1 MHDQPHHHDV
11 GHGVSER
18 GDFEHH
24 HGEQHHGEHHHG
36 GLGKYIAVFVA
47 LCILTAISFATAQ
60 FMMGPDASD
69 ATLLAGRVVMIAVSC
84 CKALL
89 VMLFFMHLI
98 WEANWKYVLTIP
110 ASIMS
115 IFLLLMLF
123 PDVLDRTR
131 TYSEE
136 RWLYAAEP
144 RVETSHDAED
154 THGAEA
160 TKTPAKH

>member
-1 MHDQPHHHDV
+1 MQEHAQEHGV
-11 GHGVSER
+11 GHGATPY
-18 GDFEHH
+18 GD
-24 HGEQHHGEHHHG
+24 HGHGDHGHG
-36 GLGKYIAVFVA
+36 GLGKYIAVFIA
-47 LCILTAISFATAQ
+47 LCVLTAISFATAH
-60 FMMGPDASD
+60 FMMGPDAQG
-69 ATLLAGRVVMIAVSC
+69 ATQLVGRVVMIAVSC

-98 WEANWKYVLTIP
+98 REANWKYVLTIP

-136 RWLYAAEP
+136 RWLHAPTPPPPKA
-144 RVETSHDAED
+144 HDA
-154 THGAEA
+154 HAPEA
-160 TKTPAKH
+160 SQPATTTQH

>member
-1 MHDQPHHHDV
+1 
-11 GHGVSER
+11 
-18 GDFEHH
+18 
-24 HGEQHHGEHHHG
+24 
-36 GLGKYIAVFVA
+36 
-47 LCILTAISFATAQ
+47 
-60 FMMGPDASD
+60 
-69 ATLLAGRVVMIAVSC
+69 MIAVSC

-144 RVETSHDAED
+144 RPETSHDTEE
-154 THGAEA
+154 THGADA
-160 TKTPAKH
+160 TKAAPKH

>member
-1 MHDQPHHHDV
+1 MHENAHQHDV
-11 GHGVSER
+11 GRGVSEH
-18 GDFEHH
+18 GDVEHH
-24 HGEQHHGEHHHG
+24 HVEHHG

-60 FMMGPDASD
+60 FMMGPDASN

-144 RVETSHDAED
+144 RAETSHDTED
-154 THGAEA
+154 THGDDA
-160 TKTPAKH
+160 TKTPTKH

>member
-1 MHDQPHHHDV
+1 MHEPAQGHEI
-11 GHGVSER
+11 GHGVSEH
-18 GDFEHH
+18 DEHD
-24 HGEQHHGEHHHG
+24 HG
-36 GLGKYIAVFVA
+36 GLGKYIAVFIA
-47 LCILTAISFATAQ
+47 LCILTGISFATAHW
-60 FMMGPDASD
+60 MMGPDAHG
-69 ATLLAGRVVMIAVSC
+69 ATQLVGRVVMIAVSC

-131 TYSEE
+131 NYSEE

-144 RVETSHDAED
+144 RPETSHETKDP
-154 THGAEA
+154 HGAA
-160 TKTPAKH
+160 PAAPEKH